1 MSLAQMIRRVAG
13 GKPRRMSDD
22 PPNDGEDE
30 DLDPSAD
37 DGDPAKDADGDPDK
51 DAEDGD
57 PDKDAEDGDTIDDDD
72 AGDPDA
78 VDEDDPQEGMSD
90 KEKAAFAKGRRA
102 ERKRIGTIL
111 GSPRADGNPSLA
123 AHLAFRTADSPKK
136 ALATLKHGGTAQAS
150 SGRLADRMQARGP
163 SKTGRGVNGDVR
175 TANTAS
181 SWDGALAKAG
191 VKMKGK

>member
-22 PPNDGEDE
+22 PPKDGEDE
-30 DLDPSAD
+30 DLDPVAETEKD
-37 DGDPAKDADGDPDK
+37 DPAAEDDNPDK

-57 PDKDAEDGDTIDDDD
+57 AVDDDDD
-72 AGDPDA
+72 AADPDA
-78 VDEDDPQEGMSD
+78 EEEGDPQEGMSD

-111 GSPRADGNPSLA
+111 GSPRAEGNPALA
-123 AHLAFRTADSPKK
+123 AHLAFKTADSPKK
-136 ALATLKHGGTAQAS
+136 ALATLKHGGSAQAS
-150 SGRLADRMQARGP
+150 SGRLTDRMQARGP
-163 SKTGRGVNGDVR
+163 SMTGRGVNGDVR

>member
-22 PPNDGEDE
+22 PPKDGEDE
-30 DLDPSAD
+30 DLDPAAENDQAD
-37 DGDPAKDADGDPDK
+37 PT
-51 DAEDGD
+51 AEDDNPEKG
-57 PDKDAEDGDTIDDDD
+57 AEDDVTVDDDD
-72 AGDPDA
+72 AADPDA
-78 VDEDDPQEGMSD
+78 EDEEDPQEGMSD

-102 ERKRIGTIL
+102 ERKRIGAIL
-111 GSPRADGNPSLA
+111 GSPRAEGNPSLA
-123 AHLAFRTADSPKK
+123 AHLAFKTADNPKK

-150 SGRLADRMQARGP
+150 SGRLSDRMQARGP
-163 SKTGRGVNGDVR
+163 SMTGRGVNGDVR
-175 TANTAS
+175 SADTAS

>member
-22 PPNDGEDE
+22 PPKDGEDE
-30 DLDPSAD
+30 DLDPAADVDKDEQVAD
-37 DGDPAKDADGDPDK
+37 DDNPGKDADGDPDK
-51 DAEDGD
+51 DAEDD
-57 PDKDAEDGDTIDDDD
+57 PVDDDD

-78 VDEDDPQEGMSD
+78 EDEDDPQEGMND

-111 GSPRADGNPSLA
+111 GSPRAEGNPSLA
-123 AHLAFRTADSPKK
+123 AHLAFKTADSAKK
-136 ALATLKHGGTAQAS
+136 ALATLKHGGTQAS
-150 SGRLADRMQARGP
+150 SGRLSDRMQARGP

-175 TANTAS
+175 SANTTS

>member
-22 PPNDGEDE
+22 PPKDGEDE
-30 DLDPSAD
+30 DLDPAAD
-37 DGDPAKDADGDPDK
+37 DADPGKDADGDPDK
-51 DAEDGD
+51 DAEDD
-57 PDKDAEDGDTIDDDD
+57 EPVDDEDSD
-72 AGDPDA
+72 DPDA
-78 VDEDDPQEGMSD
+78 DAEEDADPQEGMSD

-111 GSPRADGNPSLA
+111 GSPRAEGNPSLA
-123 AHLAFRTADSPKK
+123 AHLAFKTADSSKK
-136 ALATLKHGGTAQAS
+136 ALATLKHGGTTQAS
-150 SGRLADRMQARGP
+150 SGRLSDRMHARGP
-163 SKTGRGVNGDVR
+163 SMTGRGVNGDVR
-175 TANTAS
+175 TANAAS

>member
-22 PPNDGEDE
+22 PPKDGEDE
-30 DLDPSAD
+30 DLDQSAETDKD
-37 DGDPAKDADGDPDK
+37 DSAAEDDNPDM
-51 DAEDGD
+51 DAEDGAPVD
-57 PDKDAEDGDTIDDDD
+57 DEDAD
-72 AGDPDA
+72 DPDA
-78 VDEDDPQEGMSD
+78 EEDADPQEGMSD

-111 GSPRADGNPSLA
+111 GSPRAEGNPSLA
-123 AHLAFRTADSPKK
+123 AHLAFKTADSPKK
-136 ALATLKHGGTAQAS
+136 ALATLKHGGTTQAS
-150 SGRLADRMQARGP
+150 SGRLSDRMHARGP
-163 SKTGRGVNGDVR
+163 SMTGRGVNGDVR

>member
-22 PPNDGEDE
+22 LPKDGEDE
-30 DLDPSAD
+30 DLDQTAD
-37 DGDPAKDADGDPDK
+37 DGDPGKDADGDPNKNADDGDPDK
-51 DAEDGD
+51 DAD
-57 PDKDAEDGDTIDDDD
+57 DTIDDDD
-72 AGDPDA
+72 ADDPDA
-78 VDEDDPQEGMSD
+78 EEDADPQEGMSD

-175 TANTAS
+175 SANTAN